1 MDYGQKNKKETDLIR
16 LFLSIEMSLSVS
28 LITQNCFEK
37 QIHRHRIHKQEKTL
51 EVVMTSRVFGG
62 SSGTHPL
69 LRKVCRAALASACSH
84 QKGPPDLSAL
94 SGFESLMQY
103 SHAKQNSRLMATV
116 CFGGSSGTRID
127 MFESANMLKNK
138 EVTATPLCRKP
149 PGAIKPTPAFC
160 SYRSLKAR
168 INYA

>member
-1 MDYGQKNKKETDLIR
+1 MNGTLGQIIYLADLIALFVKEMDYGQKNKKETDLIR

-116 CFGGSSGTRID
+116 CFGGSSGTRT
-127 MFESANMLKNK
+127 LG
-138 EVTATPLCRKP
+138 TL
-149 PGAIKPTPAFC
+149 IK
-160 SYRSLKAR
+160 SQVLYQLS
-168 INYA
+168 